1 MKISEQQAGDIKILN
16 LEGNLIGGPE
26 AVSLNET
33 VNRFLDQGTH
43 KVVID
48 LGNVERMNSSG
59 LGILIKALTTFKSNG
74 GTLKLANVNEKIEN
88 LLVITKLDSVFESFD
103 SVASAVNSF

>member
-33 VNRFLDQGTH
+33 VNRFLDQGAH

-103 SVASAVNSF
+103 SVAAAVNSF